1 MLNSATV
8 KKSEWHEHIGDNHNP
23 DNVDGELLKTSLH
36 ICLPRQKDQK
46 NDCQKIL
53 EFWIDEVW
61 KLIIVFDTLKRISAS
76 RIIKIKS

>member
-8 KKSEWHEHIGDNHNP
+8 KKSEWQEHIGDNHNP

-46 NDCQKIL
+46 NDCQKY
-53 EFWIDEVW
+53 
-61 KLIIVFDTLKRISAS
+61 IVLYLL
-76 RIIKIKS
+76 